1 MDKELEEKIK
11 SLKSDGK
18 KKKGPCKSCKKKQPV
33 TELPQVIE
41 IEEQEDFYTPTKED
55 IVLAYVEL
63 GNRDLSKRTF
73 INKVYK
79 FIFDEDFDF
88 GCEGCTNVQT
98 RKLKNFINETLKVP
112 VT

>member
-1 MDKELEEKIK
+1 MDQELKDK
-11 SLKSDGK
+11 LLSKKSDGK
-18 KKKGPCKSCKKKQPV
+18 TTKGCKSCKKKKPV
-33 TELPQVIE
+33 TELPKVIE
-41 IEEQEDFYTPTKED
+41 MEEDQYTPTKED
-55 IVLAYVEL
+55 IVLAYIEL

-98 RKLKNFINETLKVP
+98 RKLKNFINETLKIP